1 MSDLKIKGQINGSF
15 LLRLIK
21 RQEESVIE
29 MVDVGSTIEFDIP
42 SWNQVYAMLLSLAD
56 KIRKNKFDPDV
67 IVGVSRG
74 GWPPARVLSDLL
86 GNPNLANVRAEFYV
100 GIAETEHEPAL
111 TQPVSVPVRGK
122 KVLLVDEVADT
133 GKSLK
138 LVKQHLIEQNASEV
152 KVATVYYK
160 PWSTVKPDYY
170 EKKTMLWVVF
180 PWERKETVRKIVEK
194 CRKEDISPD
203 KEKAKLVKAGMPAK
217 LVNRFLKEISEEEDC

>member
-1 MSDLKIKGQINGSF
+1 
-15 LLRLIK
+15 
-21 RQEESVIE
+21 
-29 MVDVGSTIEFDIP
+29 MVDLASTIKFDIP
-42 SWNQVYAMLLSLAD
+42 SWNQVYTMLLSLAD

-86 GNPNLANVRAEFYV
+86 GNPNLANVKAEFYV

-111 TQPVSVPVRGK
+111 IQPVSVPVRGK

-138 LVKQHLIEQNASEV
+138 LVKEHLIEQNASEV
-152 KVATVYYK
+152 RMATVYYK

-170 EKKTMLWVVF
+170 EKETRGWVVF
-180 PWERKETVRKIVEK
+180 PWERKETVRKIIEK
-194 CRKEDISPD
+194 CREKDVSFE

-217 LVNRFLKEISEEEDC
+217 LVKRFLKEISEEEDC

>member
-1 MSDLKIKGQINGSF
+1 MK
-15 LLRLIK
+15 
-21 RQEESVIE
+21 

-42 SWNQVYAMLLSLAD
+42 SWNKVYDMLLSLAD
-56 KIRKNKFDPDV
+56 KIKKNKFKPDV
-67 IVGVSRG
+67 IVGVCRG

-111 TQPVSVPVRGK
+111 TQPVSVPVGGK

-138 LVKQHLIEQNASEV
+138 LVKEHLIEQEASEV

-160 PWSTVKPDYY
+160 PWSIAKPDYY
-170 EKKTMLWVVF
+170 EKETRRWVVF
-180 PWERKETVRKIVEK
+180 PWERKETVRKIVRK
-194 CRKEDISPD
+194 CKGDDVSFE
-203 KEKAKLVKAGMPAK
+203 KEKVKLVKAGMPAK
-217 LVNRFLKEISEEEDC
+217 LVNKFLEEILEEEDC

>member
-1 MSDLKIKGQINGSF
+1 VPNRILKDKVKGLF
-15 LLRLIK
+15 FLRLIE
-21 RQEESVIE
+21 RQKECAIK
-29 MVDVGSTIEFDIP
+29 MVDVGSSIEFDIP
-42 SWNQVYAMLLSLAD
+42 SWNQVYTMLLRLAD

-86 GNPNLANVRAEFYV
+86 GNPNLATIRTEFYV
-100 GIAETEHEPAL
+100 GIAETGHEPAL

-138 LVKQHLIEQNASEV
+138 LLKEHLIEQNASEV
-152 KVATVYYK
+152 RVATVYYK

-170 EKKTMLWVVF
+170 EKETRRWVVF
-180 PWERKETVRKIVEK
+180 PWERKETVRTIIEK
-194 CRKEDISPD
+194 CTEGDVSFE
-203 KEKAKLVKAGMPAK
+203 KEKAKLVKAGMPAR